1 MIISI
6 SDTLRRLASFI
17 ERDNTPSD
25 ASIGDRTML
34 NETSEEEISEEGYIT
49 KSPGEKKI
57 VQHKK
62 VTLIDDIPLKHTAPP
77 EQRRPR
83 KELEHK
89 KKWNDD
95 NKTNL
100 MKDYMT
106 EYRADGKDKEVDGP
120 KSTCKKKISV

>member
-6 SDTLRRLASFI
+6 SDTLRRLASVI

-25 ASIGDRTML
+25 ASIGDRKML
-34 NETSEEEISEEGYIT
+34 IEAPEEDCT
-49 KSPGEKKI
+49 TNFPEKKKV

-62 VTLIDDIPLKHTAPP
+62 VSPVDNSFLEKTAPP

-95 NKTNL
+95 NKTSL
-100 MKDYMT
+100 MREYMT

-120 KSTCKKKISV
+120 KSTYKKKISV